1 MIFFTSQLI
10 KRKLKLFMEDFKNL
24 MPNFKF
30 ICEPDK
36 DNISFLDL
44 NITLSKDQ
52 LLSKLHMKPTA
63 CHQ

>member
-1 MIFFTSQLI
+1 
-10 KRKLKLFMEDFKNL
+10 MEDFNNL
-24 MPNFKF
+24 MPNLKF

-36 DNISFLDL
+36 DNISFLEL
-44 NITLSKDQ
+44 NITLSKGQ

>member
-10 KRKLKLFMEDFKNL
+10 KRKLKLFMEDFNNL
-24 MPNFKF
+24 MPNLKF

-52 LLSKLHMKPTA
+52 LLSKLQMKPTA

>member
-24 MPNFKF
+24 MPNLKF

-44 NITLSKDQ
+44 NITLSKGQ
-52 LLSKLHMKPTA
+52 LLSKLHMKQTA